1 MIKELGGDILFDSDR
16 GIYRGSQ
23 MLTGVDGF
31 VPAMVVMALLGE
43 LSEKRQELMNGK
55 EWRCLEVNG
64 TFVSYRQLV
73 YYVRLLEDSNIAS
86 LLSENEREALESLTR
101 TYVSDVIR
109 MEDSRVER
117 TPGVWM
123 EPAFYPEGM
132 FAANGDADIY
142 NQYDALPIAGFAR
155 SAFYFFVSNT
165 AKDYLREALRI
176 PNLLAG
182 SKHAI
187 GMCKALFTDKSA
199 VSFNSAMN
207 RRLLDAYLAWRYEQ
221 MNEHLSEDVML
232 TDEDIWQ
239 AVYKEEQVCYNH
251 FEEKKDG
258 GDVSDLL
265 VLHELHGKLLQR
277 MEKDHPSLS
286 APARKQAEQNE
297 DDLFTMKF
305 QHSDD
310 YRRLKEFL
318 ETEKMRT
325 DRSAEKDWA
334 RHALAIYEHKIVVIW
349 QKPNTFKEWLEK
361 FSKVFGRPLTHDYEP
376 GKLRKKQSGIKL
388 YLPKTV

>member
-16 GIYRGSQ
+16 GIYKGSQ

-31 VPAMVVMALLGE
+31 VPAMVVMALMGE
-43 LSEKRQELMNGK
+43 LSEKQHELMNGK

-73 YYVRLLEDSNIAS
+73 YFVRLSEDSSIAA
-86 LLSENEREALESLTR
+86 LLSENERDALKRLTR
-101 TYVSDVIR
+101 AYVSDVIR
-109 MEDSRVER
+109 MEDSKVER
-117 TPGVWM
+117 NPGVWM

-132 FAANGDADIY
+132 FAADGDADVY

-165 AKDYLREALRI
+165 AKDYLREALRM
-176 PNLLAG
+176 PDLLAG
-182 SKHAI
+182 CKDAI
-187 GMCKALFTDKSA
+187 AKCKALLIDRST
-199 VSFNSAMN
+199 VRFNSAMY
-207 RRLLDAYLAWRYEQ
+207 RRFLDAYQAWRYDQ
-221 MNEHLSEDVML
+221 MNEHLSDDVML

-239 AVYKEEQVCYNH
+239 AVHKEEQVCYKH

-265 VLHELHGKLLQR
+265 VLHELHGKLLLR
-277 MEKDHPSLS
+277 MEKEHPSLA
-286 APARKQAEQNE
+286 APAHKQVEQKE
-297 DDLFTMKF
+297 DDLFTMLF

-318 ETEKMRT
+318 ASEKERT
-325 DRSAEKDWA
+325 DISAEKDWA

-361 FSKVFGRPLTHDYEP
+361 FSRAFGRPLTHDYEP